1 MDGAVPIS
9 PPTPVRPVRLR
20 PARPGLSLIHHLWA
34 EDAASGLTRRL
45 PQFSA
50 RRNPVPV
57 TAILLAALVP
67 LGIVSAGLGGPASL
81 ALLGLLALPCLAA
94 QAGLR
99 LLAAVTPV
107 RWAPRR
113 PLGDQA
119 LPRASLVIAL
129 YREAAI
135 LPRLLG
141 ALDRIDYPRD
151 RLEILLVLE
160 QDDRETRAALADL
173 SRPPHIRT
181 ILVPPGEPRTKPRA
195 LNQALRHCTGEILAI
210 FDAEDRPHP
219 GQLRVAAESFAAGAM
234 GLACLQAPLNWF
246 NGSESWITR
255 QFALEYGAHFHA
267 LLPLYRRLRWPLP
280 LGGTSN
286 YFRTRHLRTAGAWDA
301 WNVTEDADLGL
312 RLQALGFHC
321 DLIEPMTF
329 EEAPLDLTAWLPQRT
344 RWLKGYMQTL
354 AVHLARARTPADRW
368 AMILTL
374 GSTLLSALSCGPALL
389 VGLIGLIQLASGTVT
404 APLLLGV
411 LGLGY
416 TASALCALI
425 ATRRA
430 GLPVCAFAL
439 FTQPLYDAL
448 KFWPAVRALYQLVR
462 APYLWEKTEHGVSA
476 LSGDGPSI
484 SRSPP
489 PSPGSVPSSPS
500 SSWPAGEP
508 DNPCAR
514 SAVPA

>member
-1 MDGAVPIS
+1 
-9 PPTPVRPVRLR
+9 
-20 PARPGLSLIHHLWA
+20 
-34 EDAASGLTRRL
+34 
-45 PQFSA
+45 
-50 RRNPVPV
+50 
-57 TAILLAALVP
+57 
-67 LGIVSAGLGGPASL
+67 
-81 ALLGLLALPCLAA
+81 
-94 QAGLR
+94 
-99 LLAAVTPV
+99 
-107 RWAPRR
+107 
-113 PLGDQA
+113 
-119 LPRASLVIAL
+119 
-129 YREAAI
+129 
-135 LPRLLG
+135 
-141 ALDRIDYPRD
+141 
-151 RLEILLVLE
+151 
-160 QDDRETRAALADL
+160 
-173 SRPPHIRT
+173 
-181 ILVPPGEPRTKPRA
+181 
-195 LNQALRHCTGEILAI
+195 
-210 FDAEDRPHP
+210 
-219 GQLRVAAESFAAGAM
+219 
-234 GLACLQAPLNWF
+234 
-246 NGSESWITR
+246 
-255 QFALEYGAHFHA
+255 
-267 LLPLYRRLRWPLP
+267 
-280 LGGTSN
+280 
-286 YFRTRHLRTAGAWDA
+286 
-301 WNVTEDADLGL
+301 
-312 RLQALGFHC
+312 
-321 DLIEPMTF
+321 MTF

-389 VGLIGLIQLASGTVT
+389 VGLIGLVQLASGTVT

-484 SRSPP
+484 SHSPP

-508 DNPCAR
+508 DNPSAR